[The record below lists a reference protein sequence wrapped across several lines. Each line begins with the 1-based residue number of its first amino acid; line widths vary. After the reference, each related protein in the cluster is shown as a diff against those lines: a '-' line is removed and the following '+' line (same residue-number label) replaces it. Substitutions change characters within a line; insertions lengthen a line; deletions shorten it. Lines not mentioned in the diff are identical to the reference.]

1 MSDMIQARRWLHIT
15 TALFA
20 IYTAGATA
28 PSAAADSLMPYS
40 MVRSLQ
46 FVQDAVA
53 RGDHSAAEM
62 QRFLLATID
71 ERLKSAPTSIF
82 KDSRNVDAALVYAM
96 SGGNP
101 ATLEHLVARD
111 VDGNF
116 DTRVAD
122 VLRKYLDGRGAIIAK
137 SIAIMVD
144 EYRGQPIGAYIAL
157 ISGNVTIP
165 TDPLQALE
173 FYDIA
178 RLEAPGTLVEEAA
191 LRRSLAIAVHE
202 GDANRAFGY
211 ANKYARRYL
220 YSPYA
225 SQFAD
230 LVVSL
235 TVQRYGEVDF
245 NVVEETLSL
254 LDQARQ
260 QEVYLRLTRN
270 AAVAGKEELA
280 RLAAARASELSKG
293 LPAKPQAQATLYE
306 GLSKISTPD
315 VVAAI
320 NSITDVPDDQLTE
333 RDRALR
339 DAARAIAEE
348 VIKPPAP
355 DTIKTYTDY
364 PNLGAGVDGS
374 DKSNKTEIRT
384 VWRNVAPEIP
394 PESEEYRKLIT
405 TGQTLL
411 EAIDKLL
418 TQEGSSK

>member
-1 MSDMIQARRWLHIT
+1 MSEMHRARLWLYVT
-15 TALFA
+15 TAVLA
-20 IYTAGATA
+20 LSTAGNGRAE
-28 PSAAADSLMPYS
+28 PVSESLMPYS

-62 QRFLLATID
+62 QRFLLTTID
-71 ERLKSAPTSIF
+71 SRLKSAPMSIF
-82 KDSRNVDAALVYAM
+82 QDSRNVDAALVYAM

-122 VLRKYLDGRGAIIAK
+122 VLRKYLDGRGTMIAAGISK
-137 SIAIMVD
+137 MVD

-165 TDPLQALE
+165 IDPVKALGY
-173 FYDIA
+173 YDIA
-178 RLEAPGTLVEEAA
+178 RFEAPGTLIEEAA

-202 GDANRAFGY
+202 GDPKRAFGY
-211 ANKYARRYL
+211 ANTYARRYL
-220 YSPYA
+220 FSPYA

-235 TVQRYGEVDF
+235 TVERFGEVGIDM
-245 NVVEETLSL
+245 VEETLSL
-254 LDQARQ
+254 LDQPRQ
-260 QEVYLRLTRN
+260 QEVYLRLARM
-270 AAVAGKEELA
+270 AAVGGKEELA
-280 RLAAARASELSKG
+280 RLASTRATELAKG
-293 LPAKPQAQATLYE
+293 LPPKPQAQASLYD
-306 GLSKISTPD
+306 GLARISTPD
-315 VVAAI
+315 VVSAI
-320 NSITDVPDDQLTE
+320 NTITDVPVDQLTE

-348 VIKPPAP
+348 VIRPPLASK
-355 DTIKTYTDY
+355 IATYTDF
-364 PNLGAGVDGS
+364 PDLGRDGTQG
-374 DKSNKTEIRT
+374 KSKEAMSSI
-384 VWRNVAPEIP
+384 WRNVVPDLP
-394 PESEEYRKLIT
+394 PESEEYRALVN
-405 TGQTLL
+405 TGENLL

-418 TQEGSSK
+418 KEERATR

>member
-1 MSDMIQARRWLHIT
+1 MKDMNRARRWLAVTSAVIT
-15 TALFA
+15 L
-20 IYTAGATA
+20 AGGVAT
-28 PSAAADSLMPYS
+28 PAASSDALMPYS

-62 QRFLLATID
+62 QRFLLTTID
-71 ERLKSAPTSIF
+71 ERLKSAPASIF
-82 KDSRNVDAALVYAM
+82 KDARNVDAALVYAM

-122 VLRKYLDGRGAIIAK
+122 LLRKYLDGRGAQIARR
-137 SIAIMVD
+137 IASMVE

-165 TDPLQALE
+165 TDPIKALDY
-173 FYDIA
+173 YDIA
-178 RLEAPGTLVEEAA
+178 RLEAPGTLIEEAA

-202 GDANRAFGY
+202 GDPERAFGY
-211 ANKYARRYL
+211 AKKYARRYL

-230 LVVSL
+230 LIVSL
-235 TVQRYGEVDF
+235 TVQRYDEVEF
-245 NVVEETLSL
+245 KLVEETLSL
-254 LDQARQ
+254 LDQPRQ

-280 RLAAARASELSKG
+280 RLSAQRASELSKG
-293 LPAKPQAQATLYE
+293 LPPRPMAQATLYE

-320 NSITDVPDDQLTE
+320 NAIAEVPVEQLTE

-339 DAARAIAEE
+339 AAAKAIAEE
-348 VIKPPAP
+348 VLKPPVPSKTA
-355 DTIKTYTDY
+355 TYTDY
-364 PNLGAGVDGS
+364 PRLGAGDDVVPEVAPENA
-374 DKSNKTEIRT
+374 KS
-384 VWRNVAPEIP
+384 VWRNVAPDLP
-394 PESEEYRKLIT
+394 PESPEYRKLVT

-411 EAIDKLL
+411 EAIDKMLN
-418 TQEGSSK
+418 QEGVSK